1 MALWIFC
8 MESLVDSEMLVLQG
22 KDLIAMDVRE
32 CCIVSSMIS
41 DHHTISPP
49 LQQCI
54 KSKDKHL
61 TVTDPSY
68 RSETTASL
76 CIYISRR
83 H

>member
-1 MALWIFC
+1 MD
-8 MESLVDSEMLVLQG
+8 SLVDREMLVLQG
-22 KDLIAMDVRE
+22 KDLIAVDVRE

-41 DHHTISPP
+41 DHHT
-49 LQQCI
+49 QQCI
-54 KSKDKHL
+54 ESMDKDL

-68 RSETTASL
+68 RSETIVSL